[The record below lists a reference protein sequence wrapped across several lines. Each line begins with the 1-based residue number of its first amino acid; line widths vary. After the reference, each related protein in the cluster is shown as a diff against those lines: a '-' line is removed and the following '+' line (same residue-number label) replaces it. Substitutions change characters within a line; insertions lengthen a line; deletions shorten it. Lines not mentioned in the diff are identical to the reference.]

1 MLLLTKPLGAGILTT
16 AAKADLC
23 PADVLEGVY
32 ARMATLNKAARDA
45 ALPCRVH
52 ACTDVTGFGLLG
64 HALELA
70 QGGDVHLTIDT
81 AAADIPA
88 AALEF
93 ARMGLLPEGM
103 YRNRRYAEPYVDA
116 GGVPLEVQDALYD
129 PQTSGGLLFAV
140 HPDDA
145 DALFAALQKNRP
157 QRAARGDGPDIYG
170 RGAHQPALTARTA
183 RRAASASSAVLN
195 QPKDSRTVPRGK
207 VPSVRWAFGAQ
218 CSPQRVRM
226 PNSSSSRAAAAA
238 LSCPRK
244 SRLNTATRPLRRVRP
259 EERHAGMSRRPA
271 RNRAHSARS
280 CAAAASTV
288 TSSR

>member
-1 MLLLTKPLGAGILTT
+1 MKKVSGLSPGTIFNYGGEKFVVLEQMEDGAFCLLAQSSESVPFHRNGGDYPNNYTSSTLRKDIEGSWLDSLIANGAKKQDLVPFDVDLRQ
-16 AAKADLC
+16 ADGSFGYG
-23 PADVLEGVY
+23 VLEGVY

-45 ALPCRVH
+45 ALPFRVH

-145 DALFAALQKNRP
+145 DALFAALQK
-157 QRAARGDGPDIYG
+157 
-170 RGAHQPALTARTA
+170 
-183 RRAASASSAVLN
+183 
-195 QPKDSRTVPRGK
+195 TVP
-207 VPSVRWAFGAQ
+207 SA
-218 CSPQRVRM
+218 QRVGTVQTYTDGARI
-226 PNSSSSRAAAAA
+226 S
-238 LSCPRK
+238 
-244 SRLNTATRPLRRVRP
+244 LR
-259 EERHAGMSRRPA
+259 
-271 RNRAHSARS
+271 
-280 CAAAASTV
+280 
-288 TSSR
+288 